1 MITAREW
8 IMARDPITDTI
19 TKLRREIA
27 DAADTGPLA
36 ELAGKGSKL
45 RSQWDD
51 LGLDHCHAIICAV
64 VDHVIIKPGQPGARG
79 LDMGRIDPIW
89 RT

>member
-36 ELAGKGSKL
+36 ELAGKAASYAANG
-45 RSQWDD
+45 
-51 LGLDHCHAIICAV
+51 
-64 VDHVIIKPGQPGARG
+64 
-79 LDMGRIDPIW
+79 MIW
-89 RT
+89 AWTIAMPSSAPS